1 MAENKHQFQS
11 VNVEVPRLESILK
24 ATGQAKYTDDL
35 RLPNM
40 AYAAIVRSPYSRA
53 KVLSIDISDAE
64 KIPGYL
70 GCLMPEEA
78 PSLYF
83 NCSGNP
89 PSPLLMADETVF
101 TREPKVLGD
110 RIMCVAAETEQA
122 ARDAADAVHV
132 EYEVLTPYLDVFAA
146 LREGTDPLQPH
157 ISRSHPTLQN

>member
-1 MAENKHQFQS
+1 MSKKHNYYQQK
-11 VNVEVPRLESILK
+11 V
-24 ATGQAKYTDDL
+24 TGQAKYTDDL

-40 AYAAIVRSPYSRA
+40 AYAAVVRSPYSRA
-53 KVLSIDISDAE
+53 KVLSIDISEAE
-64 KIPGYL
+64 KVPGYL

-122 ARDAADAVHV
+122 ARDAADAVKI
-132 EYEVLTPYLDVFAA
+132 EYEVLPLIREYAKDGLLAVASDELERCGAAWRELSVSLTPAETA
-146 LREGTDPLQPH
+146 E
-157 ISRSHPTLQN
+157 